1 MRRERAS
8 SARAAPPRRS
18 AARLLRALI
27 CAALP
32 LAAPSAPSAGSAA
45 PQAADE
51 PPEADAASALIGR
64 PVAALLDQPGVA
76 MNLRMAGGGWQR
88 ALAQA
93 VRLPGP
99 PLRLAD
105 NGRHLYGWGCAP
117 AGCSEAGVFLA
128 WDPRGE
134 QIFAVLMD
142 DRRPVLF
149 VPPRAG
155 RSWPAALAA
164 PLREFDAGVASMI
177 RFAAGALRR

>member
-1 MRRERAS
+1 VNRGRTPQAHS
-8 SARAAPPRRS
+8 APPRRS
-18 AARLLRALI
+18 AARPLRALFG
-27 CAALP
+27 AALP
-32 LAAPSAPSAGSAA
+32 LAASLAPAA
-45 PQAADE
+45 PQAANA

-88 ALAQA
+88 ALAEA

-99 PLRLAD
+99 PLRLAED
-105 NGRHLYGWGCAP
+105 GRHLYGWGCAP

-164 PLREFDAGVASMI
+164 PLRQFDADAAGMV
-177 RFAAGALRR
+177 RFAAGAPRQ

>member
-1 MRRERAS
+1 MSRERAS
-8 SARAAPPRRS
+8 PARRMACRRPG

-27 CAALP
+27 CAALS
-32 LAAPSAPSAGSAA
+32 LAAPLAPSAGPAA
-45 PQAADE
+45 PQTADE
-51 PPEADAASALIGR
+51 PPGAVAASALIGR
-64 PVAALLDQPGVA
+64 PVAALLGQPGVA

-128 WDPRGE
+128 WDPHGE

-164 PLREFDAGVASMI
+164 PLREFDAEAAGMI
-177 RFAAGALRR
+177 RFAAGALR